1 MSDDLQAY
9 MLILALAA
17 ATYATRIGGDLVLS
31 RFNRINPRV
40 EAALDAVPIAVMTA
54 IVVPVALA
62 TGIAE
67 TCAVAATILATF
79 RLSTNASILV
89 GVLTAAVLR
98 AASALPLNQPT
109 IRVTT
114 TRKATRGVHRL

>member
-1 MSDDLQAY
+1 MSEDLQAY
-9 MLILALAA
+9 LLILALAA

-31 RFNRINPRV
+31 RFKRINPRV

-67 TCAVAATILATF
+67 TSAVAVTILATF
-79 RLSTNASILV
+79 RLPTNPSILA
-89 GVLTAAVLR
+89 GVVTAAVLR
-98 AASALPLNQPT
+98 AAGL
-109 IRVTT
+109 
-114 TRKATRGVHRL
+114 